1 MNSKV
6 TSDVLETHAHAHAHT
21 QAAVGESLVGISTYP
36 FYMTTVDAST
46 ILATAT
52 WMLDGAGE
60 APTPVVH
67 EGVSE

>member
-1 MNSKV
+1 M
-6 TSDVLETHAHAHAHT
+6 
-21 QAAVGESLVGISTYP
+21 GESLVGISTYP

-46 ILATAT
+46 VLATAT